1 MYAGVL
7 PTGFVLTNATAI
19 DNNGDIVGY
28 GTDASD
34 HTEQAFLLRTAL
46 PGDAN
51 LDGKVDINDLT
62 IVLSHYGQSTGMSWS
77 TGDFIG
83 DGTVN
88 INDLTIVLANYNRT
102 ARRAALA
109 AVPEPGTWAL
119 LAAGLVALSARAWRE
134 RDRRARS
141 RKIAGWGRL
150 PNCHHSGRLAICPTT
165 AADWRSA
172 LQLVCKEMSTMIRM
186 ATIVL
191 SVVLAATAANAL
203 AGGHYF
209 VDLSALAG
217 NEVANPC
224 GVNSSGGV
232 TGMYVT
238 TATPAHMFLYTGGT
252 TGSMN
257 DLTADFITSGGLIS
271 SAINDSGQLAV
282 NRNISGWLYGGGLTG
297 TATLL
302 PGDETSAIAINS
314 QGNIGG
320 DHYQPTGDYRV
331 PIVYSGGTVYQ
342 LNAPHAGISST
353 ILALNSSGQACGI
366 NRNGMCATVWTYAI
380 SGGSIASQS
389 ATDISPYLS
398 AALTGYE
405 ASQAYAINDSGDV
418 VGDWS
423 TTYRADQIQMTGD
436 FLYNTNT
443 HAVTSLPLT
452 FATQLGLGYLYDGAG
467 ESGLIND
474 AGQVVGQIT
483 VDSVPHA
490 AI

>member
-1 MYAGVL
+1 
-7 PTGFVLTNATAI
+7 
-19 DNNGDIVGY
+19 
-28 GTDASD
+28 
-34 HTEQAFLLRTAL
+34 
-46 PGDAN
+46 
-51 LDGKVDINDLT
+51 
-62 IVLSHYGQSTGMSWS
+62 
-77 TGDFIG
+77 
-83 DGTVN
+83 
-88 INDLTIVLANYNRT
+88 
-102 ARRAALA
+102 
-109 AVPEPGTWAL
+109 
-119 LAAGLVALSARAWRE
+119 
-134 RDRRARS
+134 
-141 RKIAGWGRL
+141 
-150 PNCHHSGRLAICPTT
+150 
-165 AADWRSA
+165 
-172 LQLVCKEMSTMIRM
+172 MIRM

-191 SVVLAATAANAL
+191 SVVLAAPAANAL

-224 GVNSSGGV
+224 GVNSSGAV

-314 QGNIGG
+314 QGDIGG
-320 DHYQPTGDYRV
+320 DQYQPTGDYRV

-423 TTYRADQIQMTGD
+423 TTYGADQIQMTGA

-490 AI
+490 AIWIAAGGLQDLNTLYAGVLPPGFVLNNATAIDNNGDIVGYGTDALDHTEQAFLLRTGLPGDANLDGRVDVNDLTIVLTNFGQTRMTWSQGDFNGDGKVDVNDLTIVLSNFDSTAGTAGPAAVPEPSVLAMFAAALFGLLACAWRGRSGGTR